1 MEMYRRLDRP
11 PLPKCVRTE
20 WKDPSIMS
28 ILKMRYTVGTIG
40 HPRTWDS
47 MEVENRGVWGWG
59 GGGTRPVWLPRKCEV
74 HEHSQASFL
83 AKI

>member
-11 PLPKCVRTE
+11 TLPKCIRTK

-28 ILKMRYTVGTIG
+28 ILKMRYTVGIG
-40 HPRTWDS
+40 HPRTWGK
-47 MEVENRGVWGWG
+47 EVDERG
-59 GGGTRPVWLPRKCEV
+59 GGGARPVWPPRKCEV
-74 HEHSQASFL
+74 HEHSQAPFL